1 MSRGAAPLLARII
14 YDKQGICVSEE
25 EPLIVESGSCSE
37 RKVKMSNDNRV
48 SEVRTSQREPEREQR
63 IFTFKATQLIWLL
76 FGILEALIALRIGL
90 MLIGANP
97 DSPIVALI
105 YGITYLFL
113 FPFTGLIGSPTAG
126 NMVLELSSLFAML
139 IYALIAW
146 AMERTVWL
154 IFYRPRGPVVGVT
167 ETTTS
172 ERHTTP

>member
-1 MSRGAAPLLARII
+1 
-14 YDKQGICVSEE
+14 
-25 EPLIVESGSCSE
+25 
-37 RKVKMSNDNRV
+37 MSNENRV
-48 SEVRTSQREPEREQR
+48 SAVRTSQNEPEREQR

-97 DSPIVALI
+97 GSPIVALI
-105 YGITYLFL
+105 YSFTGLFL
-113 FPFTGLIGSPTAG
+113 FPFTGLIGSPSAG

-146 AMERTVWL
+146 VTERVVWL
-154 IFYRPRGPVVGVT
+154 IFYRPRGPVVAVT

-172 ERHTTP
+172 EQHTNP